1 MIIGTAGHIDH
12 GKTALV
18 RALTGVET
26 DRLKEEKAR
35 GITIE
40 LGYAYQAID
49 PAVPDGPRL
58 GFVDMPGHE
67 RFIQTM
73 LAGASG
79 IRFAMLVIAADDG
92 VMPQTIEHLQILQLL
107 GMRQGAIVITKIDLV
122 DRARI
127 EQLHAELEA
136 LLAPTFLHAAPMFP
150 VSSIS
155 GDGVPQLKAHL
166 LEAASQW
173 HRQNDQ
179 QAPLQEHQHVP
190 RQDLQQDQQQGRHAS
205 LFRLAV
211 DRCFSI
217 DGRGTIVTGTVH
229 AGALRVG
236 ETVTLLPSSRGGRQL
251 SARVRSMHALDQAV
265 PRCSSGQRVSLNLVG
280 LERSE
285 IARGDWVVAETV
297 SHLSERIAIDLAL
310 LPGSRV
316 LKHWSE
322 VQVHV
327 GTAHATAHVALLE
340 GDHMTP
346 GTSMLAELAL
356 EVPLHVC
363 HGDRIVLRD
372 GSGTIG
378 GGSVLDAFVPQRGKR
393 AVHRLALLGAQREH
407 LLAQTLKTILE
418 LEPRGINLAPFAA
431 NRNLDAAVTLTLL
444 AQLDT
449 CNFKIREGHYACA
462 TTHWHA
468 MQQLIVQSL
477 EKFHASEPDNAGVE
491 RERLRRQ
498 SLPTLSADV
507 FAQVIASLIDEGRV
521 LLLHNVFVALPAHSV
536 LFSEP
541 EQALWERVVPLLS
554 EQPFQPPRVRPLAQ
568 FLGLE
573 EDQMRKLLSKSARLG
588 QTYRVAHD
596 HYFLSASVSLLATHI
611 NAIAEVNGDATVA
624 LLRDRIGTGR
634 KLAVEILEFFDRM
647 GFCRRIHD
655 RHLIRPSCIWLQN
668 V

>member
-49 PAVPDGPRL
+49 QGVPDGPRL

-79 IRFAMLVIAADDG
+79 IGFAMLVIAADDG

-122 DRARI
+122 DGARI
-127 EQLHAELEA
+127 LQLNAELEA
-136 LLAPTFLHAAPMFP
+136 LLAPTFLNAAPIFP
-150 VSSIS
+150 LSSLS
-155 GDGVPQLKAHL
+155 GAGVPELKAHL
-166 LEAASQW
+166 LTAARRW

-179 QAPLQEHQHVP
+179 Q
-190 RQDLQQDQQQGRHAS
+190 DLDQS

-211 DRCFSI
+211 DRCFSL

-229 AGALRVG
+229 AGMLRVG
-236 ETVTLLPSSRGGRQL
+236 QTVTLLPSSRGGHML

-265 PRCSSGQRVSLNLVG
+265 QHCSSGQRVALNLVG

-310 LPGSRV
+310 LPGGRL
-316 LKHWSE
+316 LKHWS
-322 VQVHV
+322 VVHVHV
-327 GTAHATAHVALLE
+327 GTAHTTAHVALLE
-340 GDHMTP
+340 GEQMAP
-346 GTSMLAELAL
+346 GSAMLAELAL
-356 EVPLHVC
+356 DVPLHVC

-372 GSGTIG
+372 GSATIG
-378 GGSVLDAFVPQRGKR
+378 GGSVLDAFVPERGKR
-393 AVHRLALLGAQREH
+393 SLHRLALLGAQRKTAPE
-407 LLAQTLKTILE
+407 QTLQTILE
-418 LEPRGINLAPFAA
+418 LETRGIELAPFAA
-431 NRNLDAAVTLTLL
+431 NRNLDTPATHTLL
-444 AQLDT
+444 ASMPSV
-449 CNFKIREGHYACA
+449 NFKTALGLYACA
-462 TTHWHA
+462 TQHWRA
-468 MQQLIVQSL
+468 MQKNVLLSL

-498 SLPTLSADV
+498 CLPTLSADM
-507 FAQVIASLIDEGRV
+507 FAQLIASLIDEQQV
-521 LLLHNVFVALPAHSV
+521 QLLHNVFIALPGHSV
-536 LFSEP
+536 CFSEP
-541 EQALWERVVPLLS
+541 EQVLWERIVPLLS
-554 EQPFQPPRVRPLAQ
+554 EQPFQPPRVRPLAVALR
-568 FLGLE
+568 FE
-573 EDQMRKLLSKSARLG
+573 EEAMRKLLSKSARLG
-588 QTYRVAHD
+588 HTYRVAHD
-596 HYFLSASVSLLATHI
+596 HYFLSASVSALASHV

-624 LLRDRIGTGR
+624 PFRDRIGTGR

-647 GFCRRIHD
+647 GFTRRIHD
-655 RHLIRPSCIWLQN
+655 RHLIRQSCLWLQ
-668 V
+668 

>member
-49 PAVPDGPRL
+49 PGAPDGPRL

-166 LEAASQW
+166 LAAASQW

-179 QAPLQEHQHVP
+179 QSH
-190 RQDLQQDQQQGRHAS
+190 RQDLQQDLQQEPQQGRHAS

-236 ETVTLLPSSRGGRQL
+236 ETVTLLPSSRGGRML

-265 PRCSSGQRVSLNLVG
+265 SRCSSGQRVSLNLVG

-327 GTAHATAHVALLE
+327 GTAHTSARVALLE

-346 GTSMLAELAL
+346 GASMLAELAL

-363 HGDRIVLRD
+363 HGDRMVLRD

-393 AVHRLALLGAQREH
+393 APHRLALLGAQREH

-431 NRNLDAAVTLTLL
+431 NRNLDAAVTLALL

-449 CNFKIREGHYACA
+449 CNFKTREGHYACA
-462 TTHWHA
+462 TAHWHA

-507 FAQVIASLIDEGRV
+507 FAQLIASLIDEGRV
-521 LLLHNVFVALPAHSV
+521 LMLHNVFVALPAHSV
-536 LFSEP
+536 LFSES
-541 EQALWERVVPLLS
+541 EQVLWECIVPLLS
-554 EQPFQPPRVRPLAQ
+554 EQPFQPPRVRPLAVS
-568 FLGLE
+568 LGLE

-596 HYFLSASVSLLATHI
+596 HYFLSDSVSMLATHI
-611 NAIAEVNGDATVA
+611 NAIAEVNGAATVA

-655 RHLIRPSCIWLQN
+655 RHLIRPSCIWLQSA
-668 V
+668 

>member
-49 PAVPDGPRL
+49 PRGPDGPRL

-79 IRFAMLVIAADDG
+79 IRFAMLVVAANDG

-107 GMRQGAIVITKIDLV
+107 GMRQGAIVLTKIDLV
-122 DRARI
+122 DDKRI
-127 EQLHAELEA
+127 EQLKAELA
-136 LLAPTFLHAAPMFP
+136 TLLAPTFLHAAPIFP
-150 VSSIS
+150 VSSIN

-166 LEAASQW
+166 LAAARQW

-179 QAPLQEHQHVP
+179 DHQQNGQH
-190 RQDLQQDQQQGRHAS
+190 DAGAS

-236 ETVTLLPSSRGGRQL
+236 ETVTLLPSNRGGRTL
-251 SARVRSMHALDQAV
+251 SARVRSMHALDQPAQ
-265 PRCSSGQRVSLNLVG
+265 RCSSGQRVSLNLVG
-280 LERSE
+280 LERSD

-297 SHLSERIAIDLAL
+297 THLSERVAIDLAL
-310 LPGSRV
+310 LPGSRL
-316 LKHWSE
+316 LKHWST

-327 GTAHATAHVALLE
+327 GTAHTTAHVALLE
-340 GDHMTP
+340 GDCLAP
-346 GTSMLAELAL
+346 GGAMLAELAL
-356 EVPLHVC
+356 DVPLHVC
-363 HGDRIVLRD
+363 HGDRMVLRD
-372 GSGTIG
+372 GSATIG
-378 GGSVLDAFVPQRGKR
+378 GGSVLDAFVPERGKR
-393 AVHRLALLGAQREH
+393 SQHRLALLGAQREA
-407 LLAQTLKTILE
+407 LVAQTLTRILA
-418 LEPRGINLAPFAA
+418 LETRGIQLAPFAA
-431 NRNLDAAVTLTLL
+431 NRNLDAAATHALL
-444 AQLDT
+444 ARMDAFT
-449 CNFKIREGHYACA
+449 FKTPQGQYACA
-462 TTHWHA
+462 TPHWRA
-468 MQQLIVQSL
+468 MQALIVLSL

-507 FAQVIASLIDEGRV
+507 FAQLLASLIDAGQV
-521 LLLHNVFVALPAHSV
+521 LMLHNVFLALPAHSV
-536 LFSEP
+536 LFSEA

-554 EQPFQPPRVRPLAQ
+554 EQPFQPPRVRPLAVS
-568 FLGLE
+568 LGLE
-573 EDQMRKLLSKSARLG
+573 EEQMRKLLSKSARIG
-588 QTYRVAHD
+588 HTYRVAHD
-596 HYFLSASVSLLATHI
+596 HFFLSASVSLLATHI
-611 NAIAEVNGDATVA
+611 NDLAQLNGDATVA
-624 LLRDRIGTGR
+624 TLRDRIGTGR

-647 GFCRRIHD
+647 GFCRRIQD
-655 RHLIRPSCIWLQN
+655 RHLIRPACVWFQSL
-668 V
+668 

>member
-79 IRFAMLVIAADDG
+79 IRFAMLIVAADDG
-92 VMPQTIEHLQILQLL
+92 VMPQTIEHLHILQLL

-127 EQLHAELEA
+127 EQLQGELET
-136 LLAPTFLHAAPMFP
+136 LLAPTFLYAAPVFF

-166 LEAASQW
+166 LAAASQW

-179 QAPLQEHQHVP
+179 PAPLQEHQQDA
-190 RQDLQQDQQQGRHAS
+190 RQDPLQGRHAS

-229 AGALRVG
+229 AGALQVG
-236 ETVTLLPSSRGGRQL
+236 ETVTLLPSSRGGRML

-285 IARGDWVVAETV
+285 IARGDWVVAETI
-297 SHLSERIAIDLAL
+297 SHVSERIAIDLAL

-340 GDHMTP
+340 GDQVAP
-346 GTSMLAELAL
+346 GGSMLAELAL

-372 GSGTIG
+372 ASGTIG
-378 GGSVLDAFVPQRGKR
+378 GGSVLDAFVPLRGKR
-393 AVHRLALLGAQREH
+393 ALHRLALLGAQREH

-449 CNFKIREGHYACA
+449 CNFKTREGHYACA
-462 TTHWHA
+462 SAHWHT
-468 MQQLIVQSL
+468 MQQLIVQNL

-498 SLPTLSADV
+498 SLPTLSAEV
-507 FAQVIASLIDEGRV
+507 FAQLIASLIDEGRV
-521 LLLHNVFVALPAHSV
+521 LMLHNVFVALPAHSV
-536 LFSEP
+536 LFSES
-541 EQALWERVVPLLS
+541 EQALWERIVPLLS
-554 EQPFQPPRVRPLAQ
+554 EQPFQPPRVRPLALT
-568 FLGLE
+568 LGLE
-573 EDQMRKLLSKSARLG
+573 EEQMRKLLSKSARLG

-596 HYFLSASVSLLATHI
+596 HYFLSDSVSALATHI
-611 NAIAEVNGDATVA
+611 TAIAEVNGNATVA

-655 RHLIRPSCIWLQN
+655 RHLIRPSCIWLQSA
-668 V
+668 